1 MVCGCRDFLR
11 HMSGSQIDVSQVTV
25 WEKSPQTPLVN
36 SSGISSSGLFL
47 VAREAFIWKEKKT
60 YLQQV
65 QSKFVILWVRP
76 VALSHVNICNASL
89 TFSFSW
95 TKMSKCSVALCLA
108 FFSEPTTTPESII
121 VRRRQ
126 HRKHLHRG
134 SAECLIMMAK
144 SQCTM
149 ETQRARGCCL
159 KVDTRKISSLQ
170 GTRAGNCL
178 FSPSFFS

>member
-1 MVCGCRDFLR
+1 
-11 HMSGSQIDVSQVTV
+11 MSRLSASHVRKPNRCFTGYCVG
-25 WEKSPQTPLVN
+25 KKPPN
-36 SSGISSSGLFL
+36 SSCKQQWH
-47 VAREAFIWKEKKT
+47 FIQWLIFGGKGSIYLKREKKT